1 VDTEAVLRLLQ
12 DVAEEVVN
20 PRFRSLS
27 SGEIDE
33 KGPGD
38 LVTAADREAEELIT
52 VALHAAYPEAVILGE
67 EAYAG
72 RPALLTEF
80 WGADHAFT
88 VDPVDGTK
96 NFVHGSP
103 DHAVMVGEVK
113 GGEAVRGWIWQPQ
126 HRRAYVAELGGG
138 AWRDGER
145 VTRPE
150 TPPRSR
156 LRGVTSR
163 RKWLGRS
170 LAADLRPLELT
181 WVSCGID
188 YPHLAEGDADY
199 VVYGRAN
206 PWDHVPGGLRLTEA
220 GGFLGTASGGPYRP
234 RDDHDIDGAAPR
246 ALVAAADRATY
257 DAIAPLLRPAT
268 R

>member
-27 SGEIDE
+27 GGEIDE

-52 VALHAAYPEAVILGE
+52 AALRSAYPDAVILGE
-67 EAYAG
+67 ETYAVQPG
-72 RPALLTEF
+72 LLPEF
-80 WGADHAFT
+80 WAADHAFT

-126 HRRAYVAELGGG
+126 HERAYVAELGGG
-138 AWRDGER
+138 SWRNGER
-145 VTRPE
+145 LVRPE
-150 TPPRSR
+150 PPARSQW
-156 LRGVTSR
+156 RGVTSR

-170 LAADLRPLELT
+170 LADDLQPLELT

-199 VVYGRAN
+199 VLYGRAN
-206 PWDHVPGGLRLTEA
+206 PWDHVPGGLILTEA
-220 GGFLGTASGGPYRP
+220 GGYLGTLDGHPYRP
-234 RDDHDIDGAAPR
+234 ADDHAVEAAVPR
-246 ALVAAADRATY
+246 GLLAAADRATY
-257 DAIAPLLRPAT
+257 DAVQPLV
-268 R
+268 

>member
-1 VDTEAVLRLLQ
+1 MDTEAVLRLLQ

-38 LVTAADREAEELIT
+38 LVTSADREAEELIT
-52 VALHAAYPEAVILGE
+52 AALRASYPDAMILGE
-67 EAYAG
+67 ESYAG
-72 RPALLTEF
+72 RQELLREF
-80 WGADHAFT
+80 WEADHAFT

-113 GGEAVRGWIWQPQ
+113 GGEAVRVWIWQPQ
-126 HRRAYVAELGGG
+126 HEKAYVAELGGG
-138 AWRDGER
+138 AWCNGER
-145 VTRPE
+145 VTRPVL
-150 TPPRSR
+150 PPRSQW
-156 LRGVTSR
+156 RGVTSR

-170 LAADLRPLELT
+170 LADDLPPLELT

-199 VVYGRAN
+199 VLYGRAN
-206 PWDHVPGGLRLTEA
+206 PWDHVPGGLLLTEA
-220 GGFLGTASGGPYRP
+220 GGFLGTFAGTPYRP
-234 RDDHDIDGAAPR
+234 TDDHDIDGAAPR
-246 ALVAAADRATY
+246 GLLAAADRATY
-257 DAIAPLLRPAT
+257 DALVTLL
-268 R
+268 

>member
-12 DVAEEVVN
+12 SVAEEVVN

-27 SGEIDE
+27 AGEIDE

-52 VALHAAYPEAVILGE
+52 AALRQAYPDAVILGE
-67 EAYAG
+67 ETYAG
-72 RPALLTEF
+72 HPGLMQEF
-80 WGADHAFT
+80 WAADHAFT

-96 NFVHGSP
+96 NFVHGSR
-103 DHAVMVGEVK
+103 DHAMMIGEVK
-113 GGEAVRGWIWQPQ
+113 GGESVRGWIWHPQ
-126 HRRAYVAELGGG
+126 YDTAYVAELGAG
-138 AWRDGER
+138 AWRNDQR
-145 VTRPE
+145 VVRPA

-156 LRGVTSR
+156 WRGVTSR
-163 RKWLGRS
+163 RKWLGRA
-170 LAADLRPLELT
+170 LAEDLQPLELT

-206 PWDHVPGGLRLTEA
+206 PWDHVPGGLILTEA
-220 GGFLGTASGGPYRP
+220 GGFLGTLERGPYRP
-234 RDDHDIDGAAPR
+234 TDDHDVHGAAPGGI
-246 ALVAAADRATY
+246 VAAADREVY
-257 DAIAPLLRPAT
+257 EEIRGLL
-268 R
+268 

>member
-52 VALHAAYPEAVILGE
+52 AALRTAYPDAVILGE
-67 EAYAG
+67 ETYAG
-72 RPALLTEF
+72 HPALMTDF
-80 WGADHAFT
+80 WAADHAFT

-96 NFVHGSP
+96 NFVRGSR
-103 DHAVMVGEVK
+103 DHAMMIGEVRD
-113 GGEAVRGWIWQPQ
+113 GESVRGWIWQPQ
-126 HRRAYVAELGGG
+126 HHKAYVAERGAG
-138 AWRDGER
+138 AWCNGER
-145 VTRPE
+145 LVRPPA
-150 TPPRSR
+150 PPRDQW
-156 LRGVTSR
+156 RGVTSR
-163 RKWLGRS
+163 RGWVGRA
-170 LAADLRPLELT
+170 LADDLRPLELT

-206 PWDHVPGGLRLTEA
+206 PWDHVPGGLILTEA
-220 GGFLGTASGGPYRP
+220 GGFLGTHADAAYRP
-234 RDDHDIDGAAPR
+234 TDDHGADGSAPR
-246 ALVAAADRATY
+246 VIVAAADRSTY
-257 DAIAPLLRPAT
+257 EAVIRLVG
-268 R
+268 

>member
-52 VALHAAYPEAVILGE
+52 AALRAAYPDVMILGE
-67 EAYAG
+67 ESYAG
-72 RPALLTEF
+72 RPALMQEF
-80 WGADHAFT
+80 WDADHAFT

-96 NFVHGSP
+96 NFVHGSR
-103 DHAVMVGEVK
+103 DHAMMIGEVK

-126 HRRAYVAELGGG
+126 HDTAYVAELGAG
-138 AWRDGER
+138 AWRNGER
-145 VTRPE
+145 VTRPPS
-150 TPPRSR
+150 PPRPEW
-156 LRGVTSR
+156 RGVTSR
-163 RKWLGRS
+163 RKWIGRA
-170 LAADLRPLELT
+170 LADDLRPLELT

-206 PWDHVPGGLRLTEA
+206 PWDHVPGGLILTEA
-220 GGFLGTASGGPYRP
+220 GGFIGTLDGGAYRP
-234 RDDHDIDGAAPR
+234 TEDHGPDGSAPR
-246 ALVAAADRATY
+246 GIVAAADHATY
-257 DAIAPLLRPAT
+257 EAVRQLL
-268 R
+268 